1 MSTFMRTERNFF
13 YIAIYTKKLNV
24 MAVEYNFDFEELNY
38 NLYFFFNSSED
49 F

>member
-1 MSTFMRTERNFF
+1 
-13 YIAIYTKKLNV
+13 

-49 F
+49 FQNKVAKRTKNN